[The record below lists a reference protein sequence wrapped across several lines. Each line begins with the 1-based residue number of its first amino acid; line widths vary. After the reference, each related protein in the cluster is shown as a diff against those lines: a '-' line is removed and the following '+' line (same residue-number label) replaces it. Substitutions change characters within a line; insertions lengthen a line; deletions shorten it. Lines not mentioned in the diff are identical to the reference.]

1 MSIQSQ
7 TTVERQR
14 KRTDYCK
21 RWYKSD
27 RYLRYEPVDIW
38 DKDIKD
44 IRDLGVGFAH
54 GRDFIQETLA
64 SIDICQV
71 P

>member
-1 MSIQSQ
+1 MGANALD
-7 TTVERQR
+7 VGPVYAG
-14 KRTDYCK
+14 DYCK